1 MFFILTKKDILP
13 KQAFKDTIM
22 AYPIDRPWSIDRNM
36 VLFIPRLDAKRL
48 PRECRNWYDETL
60 DIVNVKCFVKRQF
73 DRDIG
78 HVGRIKIDET
88 LEYMC
93 FDVVIYI
100 DGWYT
105 TPAACELQRTI
116 RNQQT
121 KASVEYS
128 PDARNRWFWFV
139 EEKRET
145 MVSTDLRDVG
155 SELMCADG
163 ESDKCAICIESQHEH
178 SHTRLDCGHCFHK
191 TCITGWFKRSKT
203 CPMCRKT
210 MKSSF

>member
-1 MFFILTKKDILP
+1 MLFILTTKDILT

-36 VLFIPRLDAKRL
+36 VLFIPRMDAKRL
-48 PRECRNWYDETL
+48 PHECRNWHNETP
-60 DIVNVKCFVKRQF
+60 DIPKVERYIKRQF
-73 DRDIG
+73 ARDIG
-78 HVGRIKIDET
+78 HVSRIKIDKT
-88 LEYMC
+88 REYMC
-93 FDVVIYI
+93 FGAVIYI

-105 TPAACELQRTI
+105 THAACELQRTI
-116 RNQQT
+116 REQRT

-128 PDARNRWFWFV
+128 PDGRNRWFWIV

-145 MVSTDLRDVG
+145 MVSDDLHDVG

-163 ESDKCAICIESQHEH
+163 ESDKCAICIESQHENTH
-178 SHTRLDCGHCFHK
+178 MRLDCGHCFHK

-203 CPMCRKT
+203 CPMCRDT
-210 MKSSF
+210 IKSSF